1 MLKYGITWSPNSNPL
16 KIELE
21 FIRNGGFLTVSGQK
35 HGAGLFEHFKAA
47 MTLCWP
53 EDDHHRWSDLILK
66 NLLENRITVV
76 CGSRDSSKT
85 RTVSKWAL
93 IDYWCSPNDTLIL
106 MTSTD
111 TRGLEMRVF
120 GDIKS
125 LQLLQRRLW
134 RRV

>member
-1 MLKYGITWSPNSNPL
+1 MSKLIHGLEWRDSADPL
-16 KIELE
+16 QIEFQ
-21 FIRNGGFLTVSGQK
+21 FIRSGGHIKSQGTQY
-35 HGAGLFEHFKAA
+35 GLGLLGHFKAA
-47 MTLCWP
+47 ETLCWP
-53 EDDHHRWSDLILK
+53 SDDHHRWSDLILSTI
-66 NLLENRITVV
+66 LENRISVI

-93 IDYWCSPNDTLIL
+93 IDYWCSPNDTLIM

-125 LQLLQRRLW
+125 LHE
-134 RRV
+134 